1 MDGILY
7 FFINTKLS
15 LLSFHRYIDLEFFQS
30 FHYLFRFLMSDDPL
44 IVEVGREY
52 SIHIEDILYSI
63 YQISNNNFPPSHI
76 RVIYSKEFSSYWFPN
91 CHWVFLLIQNF
102 LILYFFMNP
111 KKCLMVLYPGVKSMV
126 YFYEF
131 DGSIILIKSGNSKSN
146 PRVIIFNVFN
156 IFLSTMKDH
165 IHGTLKL

>member
-1 MDGILY
+1 
-7 FFINTKLS
+7 
-15 LLSFHRYIDLEFFQS
+15 
-30 FHYLFRFLMSDDPL
+30 
-44 IVEVGREY
+44 
-52 SIHIEDILYSI
+52 
-63 YQISNNNFPPSHI
+63 
-76 RVIYSKEFSSYWFPN
+76 
-91 CHWVFLLIQNF
+91 
-102 LILYFFMNP
+102 MNP

-146 PRVIIFNVFN
+146 PRVVIFNVLN